1 MRNDPEPQ
9 TGSVT
14 ALSDATD
21 SSFRFRALTSA
32 ILVLDLMV
40 LWAHLFCAVLF
51 VGGSFFMWL
60 VIVPASR
67 LITKDESERTRIVG
81 KIARAFGNLTNPILV
96 VLLLTGLYNATWYL
110 QSSTALLQYPG
121 TILLCKVILV
131 AALLLLIYV
140 HNVYFGK
147 KIVRFAEEHKLEELK
162 AIRRQSRLVS
172 AANLSL
178 MVVILVLA
186 VMLQMPP

>member
-1 MRNDPEPQ
+1 LPNTLLLLD
-9 TGSVT
+9 V
-14 ALSDATD
+14 
-21 SSFRFRALTSA
+21 
-32 ILVLDLMV
+32 LVLWV
-40 LWAHLFCAVLF
+40 HLFAAVLF

-81 KIARAFGNLTNPILV
+81 KMARSFGNLTNPTLA
-96 VLLLTGLYNATWYL
+96 VLILTGLYNATWYL
-110 QSSTALLQYPG
+110 QSATGLSEYPG
-121 TILLCKVILV
+121 TILLAKIILV
-131 AALLLLIYV
+131 AILLILIYV

-147 KIVRFAEEHKLEELK
+147 RIMHLAEEGRLDEL
-162 AIRRQSRLVS
+162 RRLRRRSRVVS

-178 MVVILVLA
+178 MAAILLMA

>member
-1 MRNDPEPQ
+1 MPNTLLLLD
-9 TGSVT
+9 V
-14 ALSDATD
+14 
-21 SSFRFRALTSA
+21 
-32 ILVLDLMV
+32 LVLWV
-40 LWAHLFCAVLF
+40 HLFAAVLF

-81 KIARAFGNLTNPILV
+81 KMARSFGNLTNPTLA
-96 VLLLTGLYNATWYL
+96 VLILTGLYNATWYL
-110 QSSTALLQYPG
+110 QSATGLFEYPG
-121 TILLCKVILV
+121 TILLAKIILV
-131 AALLLLIYV
+131 AILLILIYV

-147 KIVRFAEEHKLEELK
+147 RIMHLAEEGRLDEL
-162 AIRRQSRLVS
+162 RRLRRRSRVVS

-178 MVVILVLA
+178 MAAILLMA

>member
-1 MRNDPEPQ
+1 
-9 TGSVT
+9 
-14 ALSDATD
+14 
-21 SSFRFRALTSA
+21 
-32 ILVLDLMV
+32 
-40 LWAHLFCAVLF
+40 
-51 VGGSFFMWL
+51 MWL

-110 QSSTALLQYPG
+110 QSFTALIQYPG

-131 AALLLLIYV
+131 AVLLLLIYV

-147 KIVRFAEEHKLEELK
+147 RIVRFAEERKLEELK
-162 AIRRQSRLVS
+162 AIRRKSRLIS
-172 AANLSL
+172 AANLTL
-178 MVVILVLA
+178 MVGILVLA